1 MIKQQANIKGEKNGY
16 IHRVY
21 KCFENLSY
29 SITNSPNGQKVLWAI
44 VIIASFSSIL
54 FLNILT
60 PLISDD
66 FAYLFIYNEN
76 VRVESIGDIIQS
88 QINHYYLWGGR
99 SVVHFIAQVLL
110 LLPPYIADILNTLI
124 YIGYVFLIYWHVKGN
139 GKNSVSLFMLINLA
153 VWFFQPVLG
162 DTVFW
167 ITGSANYLWGTFFIL
182 LFLLPFRL
190 YKDRKISI
198 ASSIIISVGMFLIG
212 VIAGWTNENTAGAM
226 IFIAFLYMFYFCRKK
241 WLMPIWGY
249 CGIAGVIIG
258 FVVMILAPGNFE
270 RAGESSF
277 SFFLLAYRLFNATL
291 TFVYYCGPL
300 IVVCVVVFILSY
312 HYNKNREGEVKDT
325 LIHTLIYYMAAVVAV
340 YAMLL
345 SPTFPRRAL
354 FGVVSFLTIG
364 AGILIYTIDY
374 SNRFLRQIKI
384 SVLVIG
390 LIGFF
395 FTFYLASK
403 EINTYRQIIAERNI
417 LIQNTIESGG
427 NYCEFERY
435 DGGVYIHGEDP
446 FSEKLMSRYYGI
458 TIKLK

>member
-1 MIKQQANIKGEKNGY
+1 MIKQQVDIKDGRNGY
-16 IHRVY
+16 MDRVY
-21 KCFENLSY
+21 KCFEDLSY
-29 SITNSPNGQKVLWAI
+29 SITNNPNGLKVLWAI
-44 VIIASFSSIL
+44 MVVASFSSIL

-110 LLPPYIADILNTLI
+110 LLPPCIADILNSLI

-139 GKNSVSLFMLINLA
+139 GKNSVSLFMFINLT

-190 YKDRKISI
+190 YRDRKINV
-198 ASSIIISVGMFLIG
+198 ASNIIISVGMFILGI
-212 VIAGWTNENTAGAM
+212 IAGWTNENTAGAM
-226 IFIAFLYMFYFCRKK
+226 ILIAFLYMFYFCRKK

-249 CGIAGVIIG
+249 CGIVGAIIG
-258 FVVMILAPGNFE
+258 FAVMILAPGNFE
-270 RAGESSF
+270 RAGEGGL
-277 SFFLLAYRLFNATL
+277 SFFLLAYRVFNATL
-291 TFVYYCGPL
+291 TFFYYCGPL
-300 IVVCVVVFILSY
+300 IMVCVVVFILSY

-325 LIHTLIYYMAAVVAV
+325 LVRTLIYYIAAVAAV

-354 FGVVSFLTIG
+354 FGVVSFLIIG
-364 AGILIYTIDY
+364 VGILVYTIDY
-374 SNRFLRQIKI
+374 SNRFLRQIRN
-384 SVLVIG
+384 SVLIIG
-390 LIGFF
+390 TIGFF

-403 EINTYRQIIAERNI
+403 EINTYRQILLERNI
-417 LIQNTIESGG
+417 LIENTIESGG

-435 DGGVYIHGEDP
+435 DGGIYIHGEDP